1 MAAVQS
7 NASKIYIDKRE
18 NLSSIWVGLKTLLNL
33 IEGKGKINME
43 IVIYLYPI
51 IDMTK
56 YIEMKRKLL
65 LIRMFVFIFNYIFM
79 HFLTFTVHCDVTS
92 LS

>member
-79 HFLTFTVHCDVTS
+79 HFWTFTVHCDVTS